1 MKGGIRFVLIT
12 GLLLAPGCAS
22 KAARPAAPGQVSPAT
37 TIRRPATDGESASQ
51 KQGTSIEEAKA
62 LVAEGRPLEIF
73 SPTPA
78 QRIEIEGWIAGDLA
92 TCWPKMW
99 KSPFDIREALGRYE
113 RYRGEPPPDMLLTGL
128 APFVFAWPA
137 RAPGSSEPI
146 PLIHPVDAAKWQAWT
161 QRAQLT
167 QEEMLDAQAF
177 ALELDQDSR
186 RLTVPFRQ
194 RALIETYGFITIP
207 LTDSPVRAQVKYQPR
222 SSMQEALPRL
232 ERMRD
237 HRRWGEL
244 NDVESWLIP
253 DELRL
258 YLAASDIMNLI
269 RVATVNSWQVPGSLS
284 ELERY
289 SGHVL
294 LNLEPIDAQ
303 HADLVVEFD
312 GEASYLFTLRYP
324 AGVTHTI
331 QYQINRLAWPEWLSS
346 KLDPTGNNN
355 KYQGKNYK
363 PFAAFHLTSSSDAQL
378 PVRRITASHKHEG
391 ATDEE

>member
-1 MKGGIRFVLIT
+1 
-12 GLLLAPGCAS
+12 
-22 KAARPAAPGQVSPAT
+22 
-37 TIRRPATDGESASQ
+37 
-51 KQGTSIEEAKA
+51 
-62 LVAEGRPLEIF
+62 
-73 SPTPA
+73 
-78 QRIEIEGWIAGDLA
+78 
-92 TCWPKMW
+92 
-99 KSPFDIREALGRYE
+99 
-113 RYRGEPPPDMLLTGL
+113 
-128 APFVFAWPA
+128 
-137 RAPGSSEPI
+137 
-146 PLIHPVDAAKWQAWT
+146 
-161 QRAQLT
+161 
-167 QEEMLDAQAF
+167 
-177 ALELDQDSR
+177 
-186 RLTVPFRQ
+186 
-194 RALIETYGFITIP
+194 
-207 LTDSPVRAQVKYQPR
+207 
-222 SSMQEALPRL
+222 MQEALPRL